1 MKEHMRNNSSNKF
14 KEHLGKDK
22 NLTYFIRKNIPIV
35 STTLKLINLKQ
46 MMVIL
51 FIWNHSY

>member
-22 NLTYFIRKNIPIV
+22 NFTYFIRKNIPIV